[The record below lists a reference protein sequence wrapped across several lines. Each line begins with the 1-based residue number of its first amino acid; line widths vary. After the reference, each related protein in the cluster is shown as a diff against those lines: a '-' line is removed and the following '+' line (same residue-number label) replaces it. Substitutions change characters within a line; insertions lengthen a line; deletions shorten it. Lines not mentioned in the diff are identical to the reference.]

1 MSELAEIY
9 DLIPQRPPFLFV
21 DKILEREEKRLKT
34 SKMLTG
40 DEDFF
45 KGHFPGRPIMPGVLL
60 QEALLQTGALLMSLS
75 KKSGGLGVVTK
86 VENGRFRQ
94 MVIPGEPIEIEVW
107 HLETVGNAY
116 YFKGTVTQKG
126 KKALDLHFT
135 CAEVEEK

>member
-1 MSELAEIY
+1 MSDLAKIY

-21 DKILEREEKRLKT
+21 DKILEHEEKRIKT

-60 QEALLQTGALLMSLS
+60 QEALLQTGALLMSL
-75 KKSGGLGVVTK
+75 GNGAAGLGVVTK
-86 VENGRFRQ
+86 VEQGRFRE
-94 MVIPGEPIEIEVW
+94 MVTPGAPIEMEVW

-116 YFKGTVTQKG
+116 YFKGTVRQKG

-135 CAEVEEK
+135 CASVG